1 MKVYKRRG
9 KKGKGEGRKESNG
22 PQEQGLWEYER
33 RRNRVGSEGKEREI
47 RREEITERTACRKGL
62 EEGDV
67 IIMEEGI

>member
-1 MKVYKRRG
+1 
-9 KKGKGEGRKESNG
+9 
-22 PQEQGLWEYER
+22 
-33 RRNRVGSEGKEREI
+33 VGSEGKEREI